1 MKQKRSNNNIRK
13 KDKKNI
19 NFIHFLGIIF
29 CSYFVYTMYVQ
40 QIQINNYDSQIEM
53 YKSDIKAKND
63 LVEYFSNQKQNI
75 QSDEYIENVARE
87 KLGYVK
93 PYEKIFVDA
102 NR

>member
-13 KDKKNI
+13 KDKKNV

-93 PYEKIFVDA
+93 PYEKIFIDA

>member
-13 KDKKNI
+13 KDKKNV

>member
-93 PYEKIFVDA
+93 PYEKIFIDA